1 MDAKKQKSSTDILSK
16 NTIGLEITLSTST
29 TGSLKR
35 ISTTQ
40 WQQQNAEQILSGQCH
55 ERDRIQHEI
64 QMTDDLIYRD
74 WYKRTQKQKEIDEYG
89 IDED

>member
-1 MDAKKQKSSTDILSK
+1 MSYQNST
-16 NTIGLEITLSTST
+16 GAEITSFTSI
-29 TGSLKR
+29 TGSSER

-40 WQQQNAEQILSGQCH
+40 WQRQNAEQILSGLCH

-64 QMTDDLIYRD
+64 QMTDDKHYRD
-74 WYKRTQKQKEIDEYG
+74 WYNKIQKQKEIDEYG